1 MSLVDDLRRRREL
14 FINLTQRELKGKY
27 KRTVLGRLWSLAN
40 PLALMVV
47 YSFVFA
53 FIIRATPDPGD
64 PSGLDVFPL
73 WLLCGLLPW
82 LYFANTVTQ
91 GMGSLITN
99 EALIKKVYFP
109 RYLLVLSSSAAI
121 MVNWLTEMAVL
132 VIAIVIAGAWQ
143 VLLWTPAVLVAMAML
158 AAFTLGITL
167 MLAIA
172 NVYFRDTQYLVTILL
187 QLGLYLAPIIYPI
200 SMVATQSDR
209 IGPLFGDVTL
219 LDLYNLNPFARF
231 TEIFRSLLYDNTW
244 PQVDDVVSC
253 LLWAVASLAG
263 GWLIF
268 SRHEKKLAELL

>member
-1 MSLVDDLRRRREL
+1 M
-14 FINLTQRELKGKY
+14 NLTQRELKGKY

-53 FIIRATPDPGD
+53 FILRSTPDPGD

-109 RYLLVLSSSAAI
+109 RYLLVLSSSAAVV
-121 MVNWLTEMAVL
+121 VNWLIEMGVL
-132 VIAIVIAGAWQ
+132 VVAIVIAGAWQ
-143 VLLWTPAVLVAMAML
+143 VLLWTPAVIVAMALL

-167 MLAIA
+167 MLSIA

-187 QLGLYLAPIIYPI
+187 QLGLYLAPIIYPV
-200 SMVATQSDR
+200 SLVATQSDR

-219 LDLYNLNPFARF
+219 LDIYQLNPFTRF
-231 TEIFRSLLYDNTW
+231 TEIFRSLLYDNAW
-244 PQVDDVVSC
+244 PQVDDVVWC
-253 LLWAVASLAG
+253 TLWSTASLIL
-263 GWLIF
+263 GWIVF